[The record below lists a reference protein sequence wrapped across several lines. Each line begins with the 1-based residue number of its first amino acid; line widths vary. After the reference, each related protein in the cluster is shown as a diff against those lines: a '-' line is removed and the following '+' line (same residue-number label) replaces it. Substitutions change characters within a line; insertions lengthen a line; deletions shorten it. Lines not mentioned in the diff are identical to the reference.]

1 MEYKKMGKTGISL
14 SRLSLGTW
22 TTTGGSLD
30 NAVARSIILRA
41 YEAGIN
47 FFDSAEVYSQGAA
60 ETVLGSVLGELP
72 REQLV
77 ISSKVFWGGDGP
89 NDVGLSRKRV
99 MEACNAALKRMK
111 LDYLDLYY
119 CHRHD
124 PDTPVEE
131 TVRAMN
137 VLINQGKV
145 LYWGTSEWTAAQ
157 LEEAFFISDK
167 LGLVPPSVEQPEYN
181 LFRKSRLERELDP
194 LIKSR
199 GLGTTTWSPLASG
212 VLTGKY
218 NNGIPKGSRL
228 ALDNTAWL
236 ADLVLNEERIAA
248 TTKLMSIASELNCS
262 VAQLAI
268 AWATKHENVTSVIL
282 GATSTNQLDENLVA
296 LELAARLDEPI
307 MQKIEAIFGSE

>member
-1 MEYKKMGKTGISL
+1 MEYKKMGATGLSL
-14 SRLSLGTW
+14 SKLSLGTW

-30 NAVARSIILRA
+30 NGLAKKIILRA
-41 YEAGIN
+41 YDAGVN
-47 FFDSAEVYSQGAA
+47 FFDSAEVYSSGAA
-60 ETVLGSVLGELP
+60 ETVLGGAISELP

-99 MEACNAALKRMK
+99 MEACNGALKRMK

-157 LEEAFFISDK
+157 LEEAFFVADRF
-167 LGLVPPSVEQPEYN
+167 GLVPPSVEQPEYN
-181 LFRKSRLERELDP
+181 LFRRGRVEDELDS

-218 NNGIPKGSRL
+218 NDGIPSGSRL
-228 ALDNTAWL
+228 ALKDTAWL
-236 ADLVLNEERIAA
+236 ADLVLNEKRIEA
-248 TTKLMSIASELNCS
+248 TRSLMTIADEVGCS
-262 VAQLAI
+262 VAQMSI

-282 GATSTNQLDENLVA
+282 GATSIEQLDENLQV
-296 LELAARLDEPI
+296 LELAEKLDDEI
-307 MQKIEAIFGSE
+307 MGRIAGVVSQF